1 MTFAIFTLVFFAA
14 FATISAVVE
23 TNTVQAN
30 LLAENPNPLDHGKLL
45 ERRLFV
51 GACWFVAMIAVSL
64 FWWRL
69 LWMIPAAAAI
79 FAILHRLTFNT
90 ISATGP
96 YYLSITNR
104 YDLFW
109 LGVVKLDT
117 KDLDSY
123 DHLYE
128 YLNTPKYRR
137 KVVLAGVLVYLWELL
152 ILTTFTAIATP

>member
-1 MTFAIFTLVFFAA
+1 MTFIVLTLVFFAA
-14 FATISAVVE
+14 FATISAVFE
-23 TNTVQAN
+23 TNTVQTN
-30 LLAENPNPLDHGKLL
+30 LLAETPNPLDHGKLL
-45 ERRLFV
+45 EQRLFV
-51 GACWFVAMIAVSL
+51 GAVWFMALLLVSL

-79 FAILHRLTFNT
+79 FAILHRLAFNT

-109 LGVVKLDT
+109 LNLVKLNT

-137 KVVLAGVLVYLWELL
+137 KVVLAGVLVYLWELV

>member
-1 MTFAIFTLVFFAA
+1 MTFIILTLVFFAA
-14 FATISAVVE
+14 FGAVSAAIE
-23 TNTVQAN
+23 TNTVHQN
-30 LLAENPNPLDHGKLL
+30 LLTGNLNSLDHGRLL
-45 ERRLFV
+45 EQRLLV
-51 GACWFVAMIAVSL
+51 GAVWFILMLAVSL
-64 FWWRL
+64 FQWGL
-69 LWMIPAAAAI
+69 LWVIPSAAAI

-109 LGVVKLDT
+109 LKLVRLNT
-117 KDLDSY
+117 NHLDHH

-128 YLNTPKYRR
+128 YLHTPKYRR
-137 KVVLAGVLVYLWELL
+137 KVVLAGMLVYLWELL